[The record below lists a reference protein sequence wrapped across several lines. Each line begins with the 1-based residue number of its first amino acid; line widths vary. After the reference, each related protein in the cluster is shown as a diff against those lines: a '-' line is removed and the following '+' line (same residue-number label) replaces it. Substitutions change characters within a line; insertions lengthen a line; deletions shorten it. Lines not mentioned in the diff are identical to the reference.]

1 MLRETGAHAKKRT
14 CAGVHTHWSCQ
25 DSMLLKLS
33 VFAHFKYLS
42 GSSYAAHLYRS
53 IVSAQPALLRSGSK
67 FSRLNPHCITAKS
80 LSIAVGDLPT
90 RLKKVANIV
99 STSKLLQHDLT
110 TVCFCNVF
118 WKAHSN
124 CF

>member
-1 MLRETGAHAKKRT
+1 
-14 CAGVHTHWSCQ
+14 
-25 DSMLLKLS
+25 MLLKLS

-90 RLKKVANIV
+90 RLKKSGKYCEHI
-99 STSKLLQHDLT
+99 KIIT
-110 TVCFCNVF
+110 T
-118 WKAHSN
+118 
-124 CF
+124 